1 MRVPTYKRQTKM
13 TAKTGAINFSVQ
25 ANPGALSAGSN
36 AMAQFG
42 QQAMNVTLDYM
53 EKQLKMERQAD
64 INNRENK
71 IREKATN
78 LITEAQTKN
87 FKTTTQANTYFDN
100 KWKPIQLNALK
111 GVTDR
116 VVSPIVNEKL
126 TDLRA
131 IALNDFNK
139 ISRLKIIDYGKAEAL
154 KLESKLID
162 TISSSSGSALAEAT
176 DKLYGENG
184 LYATMVA
191 DNLINLE
198 TAQKRI
204 IGSKSKTA
212 KLTVNKELAA
222 AAYGQDY
229 NAANKIAAQ
238 LFDNTMY
245 PDLKGEARVTA
256 QKQASGLATRLER
269 QVARSQE
276 KESKVA
282 DLKIKK
288 TQIKTNRLYN
298 DKLNNN
304 EVVTLQKIESLYGD
318 NLLNDTQYNNIRER
332 IIEGDEIGSDQGTI
346 LEFRNEI
353 YDAQDKFQV
362 DIIIE
367 KYEKNLG
374 KGKPISYQD
383 FIPLREFAEDQKAK
397 TPRALEI
404 KRLRGLIRENVGTSS
419 AINYGVNT
427 SVRDNMMS
435 ADALDTFD
443 RLINDKDVNGKTR
456 IVREVYEEV
465 VSQVREAKT
474 TQSFLSLNSTSRGFL
489 TNFKFKNKSEIEV
502 KTRLNTLRQEIFDSD
517 KFTALEKAIEFE
529 TIKLFQNNYEIIT
542 KK

>member
-1 MRVPTYKRQTKM
+1 
-13 TAKTGAINFSVQ
+13 
-25 ANPGALSAGSN
+25 
-36 AMAQFG
+36 
-42 QQAMNVTLDYM
+42 
-53 EKQLKMERQAD
+53 
-64 INNRENK
+64 
-71 IREKATN
+71 
-78 LITEAQTKN
+78 
-87 FKTTTQANTYFDN
+87 
-100 KWKPIQLNALK
+100 
-111 GVTDR
+111 
-116 VVSPIVNEKL
+116 
-126 TDLRA
+126 
-131 IALNDFNK
+131 
-139 ISRLKIIDYGKAEAL
+139 
-154 KLESKLID
+154 
-162 TISSSSGSALAEAT
+162 
-176 DKLYGENG
+176 
-184 LYATMVA
+184 
-191 DNLINLE
+191 
-198 TAQKRI
+198 
-204 IGSKSKTA
+204 
-212 KLTVNKELAA
+212 
-222 AAYGQDY
+222 
-229 NAANKIAAQ
+229 
-238 LFDNTMY
+238 
-245 PDLKGEARVTA
+245 
-256 QKQASGLATRLER
+256 
-269 QVARSQE
+269 VARSQE
-276 KESKVA
+276 KASKVA

-353 YDAQDKFQV
+353 YDAQDKFEV
-362 DIIIE
+362 DVIIE

-404 KRLRGLIRENVGTSS
+404 KRLRGLIRENVGTSGGM
-419 AINYGVNT
+419 NVGNN

-465 VSQVREAKT
+465 VSQVREAKSK
-474 TQSFLSLNSTSRGFL
+474 QSFLSLSSTTRGMLGLFD
-489 TNFKFKNKSEIEV
+489 FKGLEKPKVID
-502 KTRLNTLRQEIFDSD
+502 RLNTLRQEILDSD

>member
-87 FKTTTQANTYFDN
+87 FKTTTQANTYFND

-111 GVTDR
+111 GVSDR

-276 KESKVA
+276 KASKVA

-362 DIIIE
+362 DVIIE

-404 KRLRGLIRENVGTSS
+404 KRLRGLIRENVGTSGGM
-419 AINYGVNT
+419 NVGNN

-465 VSQVREAKT
+465 VSQVREAKSK
-474 TQSFLSLNSTSRGFL
+474 QSFLSLSSTTRGMLGLFD
-489 TNFKFKNKSEIEV
+489 FKGLEKPKVIE
-502 KTRLNTLRQEIFDSD
+502 RLNTLRQEILDSD

>member
-42 QQAMNVTLDYM
+42 ELGMKISLDYM

-87 FKTTTQANTYFDN
+87 FKTTTEANTYFKK
-100 KWKPIQLNALK
+100 KWNPIQLNALK

-131 IALNDFNK
+131 IALNNFNK

-362 DIIIE
+362 DVIIE

-397 TPRALEI
+397 TPRALEV
-404 KRLRGLIRENVGTSS
+404 KRLRGLIRENVGTSGGM
-419 AINYGVNT
+419 NVGNN

-465 VSQVREAKT
+465 VSQVREAKSK
-474 TQSFLSLNSTSRGFL
+474 QSFLSLSSTTRGMLGLFD
-489 TNFKFKNKSEIEV
+489 FKGLEKPKVIE
-502 KTRLNTLRQEIFDSD
+502 RLNTLRQEILDSD

>member
-87 FKTTTQANTYFDN
+87 FKTTTEANTYFKK
-100 KWKPIQLNALK
+100 KWNPIQLNALK

-131 IALNDFNK
+131 IALNNFNK

-362 DIIIE
+362 DVIIE

-397 TPRALEI
+397 TPRALEV
-404 KRLRGLIRENVGTSS
+404 KRLRGLIRENVGTSGGM
-419 AINYGVNT
+419 NVGNN

-465 VSQVREAKT
+465 VSQVREAKSK
-474 TQSFLSLNSTSRGFL
+474 QSFLSLSSTTRGMLGLFD
-489 TNFKFKNKSEIEV
+489 FKGLEKPKVIE
-502 KTRLNTLRQEIFDSD
+502 RLNTLRQEILDSD

>member
-42 QQAMNVTLDYM
+42 EQAMNVTLDYM

-87 FKTTTQANTYFDN
+87 FKTTTEANTYFKK
-100 KWKPIQLNALK
+100 KWNPIQLNALK

-131 IALNDFNK
+131 IALNNFNK

-362 DIIIE
+362 DVIIE

-404 KRLRGLIRENVGTSS
+404 KRLRGLIRENVGTSGGM
-419 AINYGVNT
+419 NVGNN

-465 VSQVREAKT
+465 VSQVREAKSK
-474 TQSFLSLNSTSRGFL
+474 QSFLSLSSTTRGMLGLFD
-489 TNFKFKNKSEIEV
+489 FKGLEKPKVID
-502 KTRLNTLRQEIFDSD
+502 RLNTLRQEILDSD

>member
-1 MRVPTYKRQTKM
+1 M

-87 FKTTTQANTYFDN
+87 FKTTTQANTYFND

-111 GVTDR
+111 GVSDR

-276 KESKVA
+276 KASKVA

-362 DIIIE
+362 DVIIE

-404 KRLRGLIRENVGTSS
+404 KRLRGLIRENVGTSGGM
-419 AINYGVNT
+419 NVGNN

-465 VSQVREAKT
+465 VSQVREAKSK
-474 TQSFLSLNSTSRGFL
+474 QSFLSLSSTTRGMLGLFD
-489 TNFKFKNKSEIEV
+489 FKGLEKPKVIE
-502 KTRLNTLRQEIFDSD
+502 RLNTLRQEILDSD

>member
-42 QQAMNVTLDYM
+42 ELGMKISLDYLETQM
-53 EKQLKMERQAD
+53 KMERQAD

-78 LITEAQTKN
+78 LITEAQTKS
-87 FKTTTQANTYFDN
+87 FKTTSEANTYFDT

-131 IALNDFNK
+131 IALNNFNK
-139 ISRLKIIDYGKAEAL
+139 LSRIKIIDYGKAQAL

-162 TISSSSGSALAEAT
+162 TISSSSGPALNEAK
-176 DKLYGENG
+176 DQLYGENG
-184 LYATMVA
+184 LYKKMVS
-191 DNLINLE
+191 DGLINLE

-204 IGSKSKTA
+204 IGSKSKSS

-238 LFDNTMY
+238 LFDNTKY

-276 KESKVA
+276 KAFKVA

-397 TPRALEI
+397 TPRALET
-404 KRLRGLIRENVGTSS
+404 KRLRGLIRENVGTSGGM
-419 AINYGVNT
+419 NVGNN

-465 VSQVREAKT
+465 VSQVREAKSK
-474 TQSFLSLNSTSRGFL
+474 QSFLSLSSTSRGMLGLFD
-489 TNFKFKNKSEIEV
+489 FKGLEKPKVID
-502 KTRLNTLRQEIFDSD
+502 RLNTLRQEILDSD

>member
-87 FKTTTQANTYFDN
+87 FKTTTQANTYFND

-404 KRLRGLIRENVGTSS
+404 KRLRGLIRENVGTSGGM
-419 AINYGVNT
+419 NVGNN

-465 VSQVREAKT
+465 VSQVREAKSK
-474 TQSFLSLNSTSRGFL
+474 QSFLSLSSTTRGMLGLFD
-489 TNFKFKNKSEIEV
+489 FKGLEKPKVID
-502 KTRLNTLRQEIFDSD
+502 RLNTLRQEILDSD

>member
-42 QQAMNVTLDYM
+42 ELGMKISLDYM

-87 FKTTTQANTYFDN
+87 FKTTTEANTYFKK
-100 KWKPIQLNALK
+100 KWNPIQLNALK

-131 IALNDFNK
+131 IALNNFNK

-276 KESKVA
+276 KASKVA

-362 DIIIE
+362 DVIIE

-404 KRLRGLIRENVGTSS
+404 KRLRGLIRENVGTSGGM
-419 AINYGVNT
+419 NVGNN

-465 VSQVREAKT
+465 VSQVREAKSK
-474 TQSFLSLNSTSRGFL
+474 QSFLSLSSTTRGMLGLFD
-489 TNFKFKNKSEIEV
+489 FKGLEKPKVIE
-502 KTRLNTLRQEIFDSD
+502 RLNTLRQEILDSD

>member
-87 FKTTTQANTYFDN
+87 FKTTTEANTYFKK
-100 KWKPIQLNALK
+100 KWNPIQLNALK

-131 IALNDFNK
+131 IALNNFNK

-362 DIIIE
+362 DVIIE

-404 KRLRGLIRENVGTSS
+404 KRLRGLIRENVGTSGGM
-419 AINYGVNT
+419 NVGNN

-465 VSQVREAKT
+465 VSQVREAKSK
-474 TQSFLSLNSTSRGFL
+474 QSFLSLSSTTRGMLGLFD
-489 TNFKFKNKSEIEV
+489 FKGLEKPKVIE
-502 KTRLNTLRQEIFDSD
+502 RLNTLRQEILDSD

>member
-87 FKTTTQANTYFDN
+87 FKTTTQANTYFND

-111 GVTDR
+111 GVSDR

-404 KRLRGLIRENVGTSS
+404 KRLRGLIRENVGTSGGM
-419 AINYGVNT
+419 NVGNN

-465 VSQVREAKT
+465 VSQVREAKSK
-474 TQSFLSLNSTSRGFL
+474 QSFLSLSSTTRGMLGLFD
-489 TNFKFKNKSEIEV
+489 FKGLEKPKVIE
-502 KTRLNTLRQEIFDSD
+502 RLNTLRQEILDSD

>member
-87 FKTTTQANTYFDN
+87 FKTTTQANTYFNN

-276 KESKVA
+276 KASKVA

-353 YDAQDKFQV
+353 YDAQDKFEV
-362 DIIIE
+362 DVIIE

-404 KRLRGLIRENVGTSS
+404 KRLRGLIRENVGTSGGM
-419 AINYGVNT
+419 NVGNN

-465 VSQVREAKT
+465 VSQVREAKSK
-474 TQSFLSLNSTSRGFL
+474 QSFLSLSSTTRGMLGLFD
-489 TNFKFKNKSEIEV
+489 FKGLEKPKVID
-502 KTRLNTLRQEIFDSD
+502 RLNTLRQEILDSD

>member
-1 MRVPTYKRQTKM
+1 M

-42 QQAMNVTLDYM
+42 ETATKISLNYLET
-53 EKQLKMERQAD
+53 QLKMERSTD
-64 INNRENK
+64 INARENK
-71 IREKATN
+71 LRENLSN
-78 LITEAQTKN
+78 LIIESNTQS
-87 FKTTTQANTYFDN
+87 FKTTTQANDFFDRRF
-100 KWKPIQLNALK
+100 KAISKTATK
-111 GVTDR
+111 GITDR
-116 VVSPIVNEKL
+116 VVASLIGEKVA
-126 TDLRA
+126 DLKL
-131 IALNDFNK
+131 IASNDFNK
-139 ISRLKIIDYGKAEAL
+139 ISRMKIIDYGKSEAL
-154 KLESKLID
+154 KKESLLINKIS
-162 TISSSSGSALAEAT
+162 ISSGVALEEAKN
-176 DKLYGENG
+176 DLYGKNG
-184 LYATMVA
+184 LYKTMIS
-191 DNLINLE
+191 DGLIDLE
-198 TAQKRI
+198 TAEKRI
-204 IGSKSKTA
+204 MGSKSKSA
-212 KLTVNKELAA
+212 RLTVNKELAA

-245 PDLKGEARVTA
+245 PELKPEARVTL
-256 QKQASGLATRLER
+256 QRQADTLGNRLER
-269 QVARSQE
+269 QAA
-276 KESKVA
+276 KTDIKAAKVA

-318 NLLNDTQYNNIRER
+318 NLLNDKQYNNIRER
-332 IIEGDEIGSDQGTI
+332 IIEGDEIGSDQGTV

-353 YDAQDKFQV
+353 YDAQNKFEIEV
-362 DIIIE
+362 IIE
-367 KYEKNLG
+367 RYEENLG

-383 FIPLREFAEDQKAK
+383 FISLREFAEDQKAK
-397 TPRALEI
+397 TPRALET
-404 KRLRGLIRENVGTSS
+404 KRLRGLIRENVGTS
-419 AINYGVNT
+419 AGMNYGVNT

-465 VSQVREAKT
+465 VSQVREAKS

-489 TNFKFKNKSEIEV
+489 GDFVFKNKSEADV
-502 KTRLNTLRQEIFDSD
+502 KTRLNTLKIEILSSN

-529 TIKLFQNNYEIIT
+529 TIKLFQNDYEIIT
-542 KK
+542 NK

>member
-87 FKTTTQANTYFDN
+87 FKTTTEANTYFDN

-276 KESKVA
+276 KASKVA

-362 DIIIE
+362 DVIIE

-404 KRLRGLIRENVGTSS
+404 KRLRGLIRENVGTSGGM
-419 AINYGVNT
+419 NVGNN

-465 VSQVREAKT
+465 VSQVREAKSK
-474 TQSFLSLNSTSRGFL
+474 QSFLSLSSTTRGMLGLFD
-489 TNFKFKNKSEIEV
+489 FKGLEKPKVIE
-502 KTRLNTLRQEIFDSD
+502 RLNTLRQEILDSD

>member
-87 FKTTTQANTYFDN
+87 FKTTTEANTYFKK
-100 KWKPIQLNALK
+100 KWNPIQLNALK

-116 VVSPIVNEKL
+116 VVSPILNEKL

-131 IALNDFNK
+131 IALNNFNK

-362 DIIIE
+362 DVIIE

-397 TPRALEI
+397 TPRALEV
-404 KRLRGLIRENVGTSS
+404 KRLRGLIRENVGTSGGM
-419 AINYGVNT
+419 NVGNN

-465 VSQVREAKT
+465 VSQVREAKSK
-474 TQSFLSLNSTSRGFL
+474 QSFLSLSSTTRGMLGLFD
-489 TNFKFKNKSEIEV
+489 FKGLEKPKVIE
-502 KTRLNTLRQEIFDSD
+502 RLNTLRQEILDSD

>member
-1 MRVPTYKRQTKM
+1 M

-42 QQAMNVTLDYM
+42 ELGMKISLDYM

-87 FKTTTQANTYFDN
+87 FKTTTEANTYFKK
-100 KWKPIQLNALK
+100 KWNPIQLNALK

-131 IALNDFNK
+131 IALNNFNK

-276 KESKVA
+276 KASKVA

-362 DIIIE
+362 DVIIE

-419 AINYGVNT
+419 GMNYGVNT

-489 TNFKFKNKSEIEV
+489 GDFKFKNKSETEV
-502 KTRLNTLRQEIFDSD
+502 KTRLNTLRQEIYESD

>member
-42 QQAMNVTLDYM
+42 ELGMKISLDYM

-87 FKTTTQANTYFDN
+87 FKTTTQANTYFNN

-131 IALNDFNK
+131 IALNNFNK

-162 TISSSSGSALAEAT
+162 TISSSSGPALAEAT

-212 KLTVNKELAA
+212 KLTVNKALAN

-276 KESKVA
+276 KASKVA

-353 YDAQDKFQV
+353 YDAQDKFEV
-362 DIIIE
+362 DVIIE

-404 KRLRGLIRENVGTSS
+404 KRLRGLIRENVGTSGGM
-419 AINYGVNT
+419 NVGNN

-465 VSQVREAKT
+465 VSQVREAKSK
-474 TQSFLSLNSTSRGFL
+474 QSFLSLSSTTRGMLGLFD
-489 TNFKFKNKSEIEV
+489 FKGLEKPKVID
-502 KTRLNTLRQEIFDSD
+502 RLNTLRQEILDSD

>member
-404 KRLRGLIRENVGTSS
+404 KRLRGLIRENVGTSGGM
-419 AINYGVNT
+419 NVGNN

-465 VSQVREAKT
+465 VSQVREAKSK
-474 TQSFLSLNSTSRGFL
+474 QSFLSLSSTTRGMLGLFD
-489 TNFKFKNKSEIEV
+489 FKGLEKPKVID
-502 KTRLNTLRQEIFDSD
+502 RLNTLRQEILDSD

>member
-87 FKTTTQANTYFDN
+87 FKTTTEANTYFKK
-100 KWKPIQLNALK
+100 KWNPIQLNALK

-131 IALNDFNK
+131 IALNNFNK

-276 KESKVA
+276 KASKVA

-362 DIIIE
+362 DVIIE

-397 TPRALEI
+397 TPRALEV
-404 KRLRGLIRENVGTSS
+404 KRLRGLIRENVGTSGGM
-419 AINYGVNT
+419 NVGNN

-465 VSQVREAKT
+465 VSQVREAKSK
-474 TQSFLSLNSTSRGFL
+474 QSFLSLSSTTRGMLGLFD
-489 TNFKFKNKSEIEV
+489 FKGLEKPKVIE
-502 KTRLNTLRQEIFDSD
+502 RLNTLRQEILDSD